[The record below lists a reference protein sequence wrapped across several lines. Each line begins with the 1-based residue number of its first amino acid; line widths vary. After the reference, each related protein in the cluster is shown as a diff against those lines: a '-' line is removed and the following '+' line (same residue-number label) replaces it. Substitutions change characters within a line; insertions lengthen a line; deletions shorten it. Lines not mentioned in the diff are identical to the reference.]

1 MDQMTVMAE
10 MNFKP
15 ELSNICLPHQGSLAI
30 DTAEWQTYQCSREE
44 KIRLP
49 IGSVYFTCK
58 LYVQGMLPTA

>member
-30 DTAEWQTYQCSREE
+30 DTAE
-44 KIRLP
+44 
-49 IGSVYFTCK
+49 
-58 LYVQGMLPTA
+58 